1 MNRLNEFMGILTGE
15 FDNSE
20 QFAEMKNKGVKYPF
34 AKHVNTIC
42 NDKIINLP
50 VDFDGY
56 FMVEESY
63 YTSDD
68 NTHATPH
75 LFLFTLEDDS
85 VKLTS
90 YEIPEGYDKNSF
102 TYAKMKTVDYN
113 SLKLSSKF
121 TPAIYHL
128 KDDVWEGGSVSMFSP
143 VLKFTL
149 FERFSKD
156 FLEVDESMEVNGKKT
171 FGFDSPI
178 IYKRI
183 K

>member
-1 MNRLNEFMGILTGE
+1 MTRLNDFMEILTGE
-15 FDNSE
+15 FDNKE
-20 QFAEMKNKGVKYPF
+20 QFALMQEKGAKYPF

-42 NDKIINLP
+42 NDKIKGLP
-50 VDFDGY
+50 ENFDGY

-63 YTSDD
+63 YTSDN

-75 LFLFTLEDDS
+75 LFLFTQEGDD

-90 YEIPEGYDKNSF
+90 YEIPEEYDKNSF
-102 TYAKMKTVDYN
+102 TYQQMQDVDYA
-113 SLKLSSKF
+113 SLKLSAKF
-121 TPAIYHL
+121 TPAVYTL

-149 FERFSKD
+149 FERFSKEY
-156 FLEVDESMEVNGKKT
+156 LEVDESMEVNGKKT
-171 FGFDSPI
+171 FGFDTPI